1 LYQFNIVAPNV
12 PVGDQPVE
20 LTVDGVSAGQ
30 N

>member
-1 LYQFNIVAPNV
+1 VAPNV

-20 LTVDGVSAGQ
+20 LTVDGVNAGQ